1 MSFKKGIKSFSV
13 TGRLKLTDNTF
24 TIDKQKEGS
33 NYVYSS
39 ANLSLDCGSGNVF
52 CNLIGGHFLSGN
64 NVIYAL
70 GVQEDKDGH
79 KRTAWSKQVVVPY
92 EDRFNED
99 ILKTVSNESMTIIA
113 IENDTNNKL
122 INKSFLSK
130 EDAVKYLQATL
141 TDGMVLNVLGE
152 IVFRVDDNGHT
163 LFNFNIKRIYL
174 NTHENPIL
182 KANFTMSVITEKD
195 GFDSAQEIDENGFVG
210 MDCFVAEYMKNYKG
224 QQKVIAP
231 LPFKFYIDTKLNE
244 NWKKIINEFF
254 RPSEKYLAETTIEG
268 NIVSVG
274 NTQQVTMED
283 IPDDIKK
290 LVELGIISKDELSNV
305 GANNNSLVQM
315 LVFGRPRIVVSDG
328 KMSVACDKEKYSY
341 NELTELNSKSEKP
354 NTVLEKEIEEPKID
368 DDLIKELF
376 G

>member
-1 MSFKKGIKSFSV
+1 MSFKKGIKSFSL
-13 TGRLKLTDNTF
+13 TGRLRLTDNTF

-39 ANLSLDCGSGNVF
+39 ANLSLDCGHGNVF
-52 CNLIGGHFLSGN
+52 CNLIGGHFVSGK
-64 NVIYAL
+64 NVLYAV
-70 GVQEDKDGH
+70 GTEEVNGR
-79 KRTAWSKQVVVPY
+79 KRTEYSKQIVVPY

-99 ILKTVSNESMTIIA
+99 ILKDISPESLTIIA
-113 IENDTNNKL
+113 VENDTNNKL
-122 INKSFLSK
+122 ISKSFLSK

-152 IVFRVDDNGHT
+152 IVFRVDNNGET

-195 GFDSAQEIDENGFVG
+195 GYDSTRPIDENGFVE
-210 MDCFVAEYMKNYKG
+210 MDCFVAEYMKEYKG
-224 QQKVIAP
+224 NTKSVVP
-231 LPFKFYIDTKLNE
+231 LPFRFYIDTKANE
-244 NWKKIINEFF
+244 NWKKIIGEFF
-254 RPSEKYLAETTIEG
+254 RPADKYLAETTIEG
-268 NIVSVG
+268 SIMSVG
-274 NTQQVTMED
+274 NTQTVGIED
-283 IPDDIKK
+283 VPDDIKK
-290 LVELGIISKDELSNV
+290 LVELGIISKDELASV

-315 LVFGRPRIVVSDG
+315 LVFNRPRIAIQDG
-328 KMSVACDKEKYSY
+328 KMSVMCNKEKYSH
-341 NELTELNSKSEKP
+341 NELEEVNSKSENTDAKP
-354 NTVLEKEIEEPKID
+354 EKKIEEPKID